1 MNPLYLTEAD
11 VVATLSVRDAIGLV
25 EDAARALAEGRAQN
39 RPRQRAYTESA
50 VINVLAASYDGRMGH
65 KTYTVAPKARGARFW
80 HLLFDEAGQMLAM
93 TEADALGQLRTG
105 AASAIA
111 TRYLARED
119 ARTLAIIGTGWQ
131 AHTQLEAVIHVRP
144 ISRILVYGRDP
155 QRRASFCEEMTER
168 IGLLVEPVDNPHD
181 AVADADVICTITP
194 STTPVFDGRWLKPGA
209 HVNAAGS
216 NRANAQ
222 EIDVE
227 TVARASVVAVED
239 AVQAQVES
247 GDLIAAAEQG
257 RWSWDNVVTLSDV
270 VAGKAP
276 RRTNPDEITLFE
288 SLGIGLW
295 DLAAASHVFDACVI
309 EGRGTKL
316 PIPP

>member
-11 VVATLSVRDAIGLV
+11 VVATLSVRDALGLV
-25 EDAARALAEGRAQN
+25 ENAARALAEGRAQN
-39 RPRQRAYTESA
+39 RPRQRAYTDSA

-105 AASAIA
+105 AASAVA
-111 TRYLARED
+111 TRHLARED

-131 AHTQLEAVIHVRP
+131 AHTQLEAIIHVRP

-155 QRRASFCEEMTER
+155 QRRASFAEAMTER

-181 AVADADVICTITP
+181 AVADADVVCTITNAD
-194 STTPVFDGRWLKPGA
+194 SPVFDGRWLKKGA

-216 NRANAQ
+216 NRASAQ

-227 TVARASVVAVED
+227 TVARASIVAVED
-239 AVQAQVES
+239 VAQAKVES
-247 GDLIAAAEQG
+247 GDLRAAAEEG
-257 RWSWDNVVTLSDV
+257 RWSWDDVVTLSDV
-270 VAGKAP
+270 VAGKAT
-276 RRTNPDEITLFE
+276 RRTSPDEITLFE

>member
-11 VVATLSVRDAIGLV
+11 VVATLSVRDALGLV
-25 EDAARALAEGRAQN
+25 ENAARALAEGRAQN
-39 RPRQRAYTESA
+39 RPRQRAYTDSA

-65 KTYTVAPKARGARFW
+65 KTYTVAPKARGAHFW

-105 AASAIA
+105 AASAVA
-111 TRYLARED
+111 TRHLARED

-131 AHTQLEAVIHVRP
+131 AHTQLEAIIHVRP

-155 QRRASFCEEMTER
+155 QRRASFAEAMTER

-181 AVADADVICTITP
+181 AVADADVVCTITNAD
-194 STTPVFDGRWLKPGA
+194 SPVFDGRWLKKGA

-216 NRANAQ
+216 NRASAQ

-227 TVARASVVAVED
+227 TVARASIVAVED
-239 AVQAQVES
+239 VAQAKVES
-247 GDLIAAAEQG
+247 GDLRAAAEEG
-257 RWSWDNVVTLSDV
+257 RWSWDDVVTLSDV
-270 VAGKAP
+270 VAGKAT
-276 RRTNPDEITLFE
+276 RRTSPDEITLFE